1 MNEAFKA
8 QLLEAVRNTPS
19 PTRDDVTKQS
29 WQLLGGGILATSA
42 LFFLLGGFARGTRP
56 VELVVFTAGLGLV
69 AAAVTT
75 HFASGRKRSMLGH
88 PRPVLVTLS
97 IATMPILAIVALAAA
112 VLWPE
117 PAAETVATKS
127 TLSCAAMTLAEG
139 ALPLGL
145 FLFAKRG
152 TDPIHPAV
160 TGAALGITAGAWTA
174 TMAYLR
180 CPHAQAEHCVS
191 AHVAPMLVLAITGA
205 LVGKALLDTRAT
217 KPASRLS

>member
-1 MNEAFKA
+1 MNQAFKA

-19 PTRDDVTKQS
+19 PTRAEVTQRNRQ
-29 WQLLGGGILATSA
+29 WLGGGILATSA

-75 HFASGRKRSMLGH
+75 HLASGRRRSMLGH
-88 PRPVLVTLS
+88 PRSVLVTLS
-97 IATMPILAIVALAAA
+97 IATMPVLSLVALTAAA
-112 VLWPE
+112 LWPE
-117 PAAETVATKS
+117 PAAEAVATRSTVA
-127 TLSCAAMTLAEG
+127 CAAMTLVEG

-152 TDPIHPAV
+152 TDPIHPVV
-160 TGAALGITAGAWTA
+160 TGTALGITAGAWTA
-174 TMAYLR
+174 TMATLR

-191 AHVAPMLVLAITGA
+191 AHVAPVLVLAITGA
-205 LVGKALLDTRAT
+205 LVGKVLLETRVT
-217 KPASRLS
+217 KRSAS

>member
-1 MNEAFKA
+1 MNDAFKA

-19 PTRDDVTKQS
+19 PTRGEVTKRR
-29 WQLLGGGILATSA
+29 WQLLGGGVLATSA
-42 LFFLLGGFARGTRP
+42 LFFLLGGFARGTRS

-69 AAAVTT
+69 AAAISTHVT
-75 HFASGRKRSMLGH
+75 SGRKRSMLGH

-97 IATMPILAIVALAAA
+97 LATMPALALVALAAA
-112 VLWPE
+112 TLWPE
-117 PAAETVATKS
+117 PAAETVATHS
-127 TLSCAAMTLAEG
+127 TVACAAMTVVEG

-152 TDPIHPAV
+152 TDPIHPSI

-180 CPHAQAEHCVS
+180 CPHAQAEHCVA
-191 AHVAPMLVLAITGA
+191 AHVAPVVVLAITGA
-205 LVGKALLDTRAT
+205 LVGKVLLETRAT
-217 KPASRLS
+217 KRS